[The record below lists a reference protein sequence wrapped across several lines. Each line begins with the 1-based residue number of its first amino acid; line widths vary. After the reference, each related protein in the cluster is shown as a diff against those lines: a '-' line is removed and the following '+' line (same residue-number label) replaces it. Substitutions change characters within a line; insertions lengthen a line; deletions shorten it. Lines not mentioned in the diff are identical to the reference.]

1 MTIRLVPFATAV
13 AGTIAL
19 ASCATTTFNSTW
31 KNPEA
36 QPVKLEGAK
45 VAAVVV
51 SPNESSRRAAED
63 ALVRELNAR
72 GARGVPSYA
81 FIPSESFKE
90 KDTDKAKEQAKAEFQ
105 KAGVDG
111 AVVMRVVSSNQE
123 LSYSPGMSYTP
134 GMWGS
139 PYYGSFWGY
148 YGYGWG
154 MAYDPGYLRTDT
166 VVSVETTVYSLKQD
180 KILWGG
186 MSETMNPSKAEAFMK
201 ELADHVAKEMK
212 KAGLLQ

>member
-1 MTIRLVPFATAV
+1 MTARLNPSTAV
-13 AGTIAL
+13 VAGAFAL
-19 ASCATTTFNSTW
+19 ASCATTTFNATW

-36 QPVKLEGAK
+36 QPVQLAGAR

-51 SPNESSRRAAED
+51 TPNDTARHAAED

-72 GARGVPSYA
+72 GARGVASYS
-81 FIPSESFKE
+81 FLSTESLKE
-90 KDTDKAKEQAKAEFQ
+90 KDRDKSRAAAKGDFE

-111 AVVMRVVSSNQE
+111 AVVMRVVSADKEVTYQ
-123 LSYSPGMSYTP
+123 PGMVYTP
-134 GMWGS
+134 GVWGS

-148 YGYGWG
+148 YGGWG

-166 VVSVETTVYSLKQD
+166 IVLVETTVYSLKQD
-180 KILWGG
+180 KMLWGG
-186 MSETMNPSKAEAFMK
+186 MSETVNPSKADALMK
-201 ELADHVAKEMK
+201 ELANGVAQEMR

>member
-1 MTIRLVPFATAV
+1 MTVRLVPSAV
-13 AGTIAL
+13 AIAGALAL
-19 ASCATTTFNSTW
+19 ASCATTTFNATW

-36 QPVKLEGAK
+36 QPVALEGAK

-51 SPNESSRRAAED
+51 TANETARRAAED

-72 GARGVPSYA
+72 GARGVASYR
-81 FIPSESFKE
+81 FISADSFKE
-90 KDTDKAKEQAKAEFQ
+90 KDRDKSRAAAKGYFET
-105 KAGVDG
+105 AGVDG
-111 AVVMRVVSSNQE
+111 AVVMRVVSADKEVTYQ
-123 LSYSPGMSYTP
+123 PGMAYTP

-148 YGYGWG
+148 YGGWG

-166 VVSVETTVYSLKQD
+166 IVAVETTVYSLKQD
-180 KILWGG
+180 KMLWGG
-186 MSETMNPSKAEAFMK
+186 MSETVNPSKADAFMK
-201 ELADHVAKEMK
+201 DLSKGIAKEMK

>member
-1 MTIRLVPFATAV
+1 MTVRWIAPV
-13 AGTIAL
+13 AAGAAAIAL
-19 ASCATTTFNSTW
+19 ASCATTTFNATW

-36 QPVKLEGAK
+36 QPVKLAGAK

-51 SPNESSRRAAED
+51 TPNESTRRVAED
-63 ALVRELNAR
+63 VLVRELNAR
-72 GARGVPSYA
+72 GAQGLASYS
-81 FIPSESFKE
+81 FISTENL
-90 KDTDKAKEQAKAEFQ
+90 KDKDRAKGDFQ

-111 AVVMRVVSSNQE
+111 AVVMRVVSANQE
-123 LSYSPGMSYTP
+123 LSYSPGMAYTP

-148 YGYGWG
+148 YGWGWG

-166 VVSVETTVYSLKQD
+166 IVSVETTVYSLKQD

-201 ELADHVAKEMK
+201 ELADGVAKQMT
-212 KAGLLQ
+212 KAGLLR